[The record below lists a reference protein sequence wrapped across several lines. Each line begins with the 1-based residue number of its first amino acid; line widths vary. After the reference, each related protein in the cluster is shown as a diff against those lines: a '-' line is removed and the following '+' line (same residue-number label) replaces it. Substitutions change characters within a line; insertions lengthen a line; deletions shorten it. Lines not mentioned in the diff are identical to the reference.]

1 MKIRIA
7 QISDAKQLVDIYKYY
22 VEKTDITFEYEVPTV
37 EEFAKRIENT
47 LSRYPYIIAEE
58 DDGEIIGY
66 AYAGEFK
73 SRRAYD
79 WSVET
84 SIYIRHGMAGKGVGS
99 MLYNELE
106 RYLKLQN
113 IINVNACITYPNEK
127 SEEFHKKF
135 GYKTVAHF
143 TKCGYKFGKWKDM
156 IWMEKFIG
164 KHEDNPKD
172 IIQFPNIE
180 K

>member
-84 SIYIRHGMAGKGVGS
+84 YIYI
-99 MLYNELE
+99 
-106 RYLKLQN
+106 
-113 IINVNACITYPNEK
+113 
-127 SEEFHKKF
+127 
-135 GYKTVAHF
+135 
-143 TKCGYKFGKWKDM
+143 
-156 IWMEKFIG
+156 
-164 KHEDNPKD
+164 
-172 IIQFPNIE
+172 
-180 K
+180 